1 MSNYF
6 TKDDAV
12 DIILDTLNDNP
23 NIYPEEIF
31 ERSFNEDYYIIGY
44 YKAEQALRNS
54 QWGIFG
60 AIGLISNYEQSEFG
74 EVNTDLSDCE
84 KVANMLEYIIGEDV
98 WADIQDAFEDET
110 GIDLNDQYGDG
121 LDDETQDKL
130 IDFIKSY
137 RKEIDPSFD
146 HDFDYL
152 INPHVADQSCK
163 CQAKLTLF
171 LWGFFF

>member
-23 NIYPEEIF
+23 NIDPEEIF

-60 AIGLISNYEQSEFG
+60 AIGLIYSYEKSEFG
-74 EVNTDLSDCE
+74 VYPDDTDLSDCE
-84 KVANMLEYIIGEDV
+84 KIANMLEYIIGQDV
-98 WADIQDAFEDET
+98 WTDIKDAFEDET
-110 GIDLNDQYGDG
+110 GIDLNDQYGEE

-137 RKEIDPSFD
+137 RKDIDPSFD

-152 INPHVADQSCK
+152 TNPHVAD
-163 CQAKLTLF
+163 
-171 LWGFFF
+171 

>member
-23 NIYPEEIF
+23 NIDPEEIF

-60 AIGLISNYEQSEFG
+60 AIGLIYSYEKSEFG
-74 EVNTDLSDCE
+74 VYPDDTDLSDCE
-84 KVANMLEYIIGEDV
+84 KIANMLEYIIGQDV
-98 WADIQDAFEDET
+98 WADIKDAFEDET
-110 GIDLNDQYGDG
+110 GIDLNDQYGEE

-137 RKEIDPSFD
+137 RKDIDPSFD

-152 INPHVADQSCK
+152 TNPPVAD
-163 CQAKLTLF
+163 
-171 LWGFFF
+171 

>member
-12 DIILDTLNDNP
+12 DIILDTLNGNP

-84 KVANMLEYIIGEDV
+84 KVPICWNTLLAKTFGQIFNTPLKTKLE
-98 WADIQDAFEDET
+98 
-110 GIDLNDQYGDG
+110 
-121 LDDETQDKL
+121 L
-130 IDFIKSY
+130 I
-137 RKEIDPSFD
+137 
-146 HDFDYL
+146 
-152 INPHVADQSCK
+152 
-163 CQAKLTLF
+163 
-171 LWGFFF
+171 